1 MSIVTPIVI
10 VTVVVTPYPR
20 ASADTERA
28 RGVTAG
34 ASISLG
40 IVADIVGVSVGIK
53 PSALYVDSAMAV
65 VAHSDR
71 QAGKNLII
79 DLFGELS
86 RAVLRPSTE

>member
-20 ASADTERA
+20 ASADTTRA

-40 IVADIVGVSVGIK
+40 IVGVSVGIE